1 MNKSFLYWLLKSD
14 QCFLKENKSPGNFPA
29 TATGNDVP
37 AAMSISSEVG
47 RLVIYL
53 QGCMTMNMLLCK
65 SAVLAIL
72 KAAKFN

>member
-1 MNKSFLYWLLKSD
+1 MNKSFPCWLLKSD
-14 QCFLKENKSPGNFPA
+14 QCFLKENKSPGDFPA
-29 TATGNDVP
+29 GVTGSNVP

-53 QGCMTMNMLLCK
+53 QGYMTVNMLLCK